1 MDFSASPFVQIVLIV
16 APLQVSSRRSFSL
29 TSTTTLFPLHPV
41 SLYDSKH
48 HELRLTGNNADTP
61 AKPKATPK
69 GKKSAPAAT
78 PSKKR
83 TKNADSA
90 EAAHDDEDEGRSL
103 IRKRTKLIKAE
114 DSDDD

>member
-1 MDFSASPFVQIVLIV
+1 MLTV
-16 APLQVSSRRSFSL
+16 AQLQVLSRRSFSL
-29 TSTTTLFPLHPV
+29 TSTATLSPLHPV
-41 SLYDSKH
+41 SSHLREH
-48 HELRLTGNNADTP
+48 HKPRLTGNNADTP

-90 EAAHDDEDEGRSL
+90 EADDDDEDEGRSL
-103 IRKRTKLIKAE
+103 ISKRTKLIKAE
-114 DSDDD
+114 ESDDD